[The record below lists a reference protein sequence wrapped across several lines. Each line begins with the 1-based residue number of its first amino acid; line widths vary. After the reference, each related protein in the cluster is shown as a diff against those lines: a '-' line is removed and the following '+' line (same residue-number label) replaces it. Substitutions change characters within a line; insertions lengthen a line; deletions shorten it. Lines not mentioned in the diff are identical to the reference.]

1 MQVSSQA
8 QNLEEVMCFSRFTR
22 LHLATLLVL
31 LAGIFFTP
39 TALKAQGDS
48 SSMTGEVTDATG
60 AVVPGATVNLS
71 NKLTGVSYTQTT
83 DKQGF
88 YRFANVPPGT
98 GYTVVVSHAG
108 FSSVKADSVS
118 LAVGLT
124 RTQDAKLVAGS
135 AVEVNVSE
143 ASQAVT
149 LDTTDATIGNNIDVQ
164 ELNDLPVL
172 DRTSGITTLFTLQ
185 PGVDFQSGA
194 VTGARTDQ
202 SEVTLDGMD
211 EDDLSTGQALLVNS
225 PAPIDAVDQFT
236 GTVAGLGSGIGTGS
250 GGQFQLVTKSGTN
263 KFHGNINEYHR
274 DTTTEANDWFNN
286 LVGIGRTPL
295 IRNQFGGNIGG
306 PIVRDKL
313 FFFFN
318 FGDSRIIESAS
329 TEDTVPLPNLQ
340 SATPTLNYINNGPGC
355 NQTSRLN
362 TTPTCISTLTAT
374 QVAGLDPAGIG
385 FDTSLLAFING
396 RYPASNDPAFGD
408 GVNTGG
414 LRFTV
419 PDDTFDTNYVA
430 RIDYNLTPSQKV
442 FGRFNIDRTNGLS
455 AFPAFPTD
463 PITHPFIGRTYSY
476 VVSDIWT
483 IGKNKVNQFYY
494 GDTITKDDFPDVFN
508 PTGVNQFSGTG
519 TFSGLSAPY
528 TSFDGQDRRVPI
540 PTVRDDFNWQRGD
553 HSWTMGGTFKFIK
566 TNSNLISNFN
576 QVGVGLEGANL
587 GAGRASNARPANI
600 GNDSAGVAVTD
611 YDNLF
616 ATTLGVIGD
625 IASGYTFNNA
635 GVANPEGTGGP
646 RAYRYFE
653 TEMYVG
659 DTWRITKKLTMS
671 YGLRYQLYSVP
682 YEVHGDESVSFDT
695 NTNGPISLNRFI
707 AARQDANG
715 GNPSTT
721 PLPLYSFRLG
731 GKANNGP
738 NLYNPSYKD
747 FAPRV
752 AFAYSLTPK
761 TVLNASAGIVYDRTV
776 INAVNFLQDQLSY
789 LFTNTSIA
797 EFGVPGNQDASLA
810 ADPRI
815 GANLSYPSTL
825 NPAPLPIAVPFTP
838 FVTNGV
844 PDGLGQGQAN
854 FIVNQ
859 NLRDPYSVALNAGVQ
874 QQLPFHMVAK
884 VNYVGRF
891 GRRLLANADGNQV
904 IDVPDYTGLSTQS
917 MVTAFAALTTQ
928 LRACQAAGTATCTLT
943 PQPWFEDV
951 LGAGLGIANNA
962 PNNTTLVSQ
971 TIGTNGTQGSIANAV
986 FDLASA
992 GFMPTNVGMPSQFDT
1007 SLYLTNKGS
1016 SNYNGLLLT
1025 LSKNMSQGL
1034 RFDFNYTWAHSID
1047 NTSLI
1052 ANNNPLT
1059 MNNPSGVIC
1068 DILQP
1073 RACRGNSDF
1082 DIKQE
1087 ISSDFTYDLP
1097 VGHGKEF
1104 LSATP
1109 HWVDEMIGG
1118 WALSGLPSYR
1128 TGIAVTAQSDAFLA
1142 SAENDDP
1149 AIFTGNKADVKV
1161 HINTDHTTNTVYAFA
1176 GGAAGA
1182 LKAFNDFVGPVGL
1195 QYGQR
1200 NLFRGPG
1207 AFYFEAGLAKTF
1219 PIIPSRNINLNF
1231 RADAFNVFNHP
1242 VFASQAMGIVNNASN
1257 FGQITGTN
1265 AGTVQTGGGVDD
1277 ARVAQFSLR
1286 LEF

>member
-1 MQVSSQA
+1 
-8 QNLEEVMCFSRFTR
+8 MCFSRFTR

-88 YRFANVPPGT
+88 YRFANVPPGN

-143 ASQAVT
+143 TNQEVT
-149 LDTTDATIGNNIDVQ
+149 LNTTDATIGNNIDVQ
-164 ELNDLPVL
+164 ELNDLPIL

-202 SEVTLDGMD
+202 SEVTLDGID
-211 EDDLSTGQALLVNS
+211 EDDLATGQAFVVSS
-225 PAPIDAVDQFT
+225 PAPVDAVEQFT
-236 GTVAGLGSGIGTGS
+236 GSVAGLGSGIGTGS
-250 GGQFQLVTKSGTN
+250 GGQFQLVTKGGTN

-306 PIVRDKL
+306 PVVRDKL

-318 FGDSRIIESAS
+318 FGDSRIIQSAS
-329 TEDTVPLPNLQ
+329 VEDTVPLPNLQ

-355 NQTSRLN
+355 NQASRLN
-362 TTPTCISTLTAT
+362 TDPACISSLSAS
-374 QVAGLDPAGIG
+374 QVAGLDPGGIG
-385 FDTSLLAFING
+385 FDTSLLSYING

-414 LRFTV
+414 FRFTI
-419 PDDTFDTNYVA
+419 PDDDFQTTYVA
-430 RIDYNLTPSQKV
+430 RIDYNITPTQKV
-442 FGRFNIDRTNGLS
+442 YGRFNIDRENTVQS
-455 AFPAFPTD
+455 APAFPTD
-463 PITHPFIGRTYSY
+463 PLTHPQINRTYSY

-494 GDTITKDDFPDVFN
+494 GDNINKLDFPDVFN
-508 PTGVNQFSGTG
+508 PTGADQFNTISGI
-519 TFSGLSAPY
+519 SPPY
-528 TSFDGQDRRVPI
+528 TQFDGQQRRIPI
-540 PTVRDDFNWQRGD
+540 PTVRDDFNWQRGS
-553 HSWTMGGTFKFIK
+553 HSLAMGGTFKFIK
-566 TNSNLISNFN
+566 THSELINNFN
-576 QVGVGLEGANL
+576 FPLIGLEGGNL
-587 GAGRASNARPANI
+587 SSGLTPALRPANI
-600 GNDSAGVAVTD
+600 GNFASGTATND
-611 YDNLF
+611 YDELF
-616 ATTLGVIGD
+616 AASLGVIG
-625 IASGYTFNNA
+625 AVGSTFSYNNA
-635 GVANPEGTGGP
+635 GIASPQGSGES

-659 DTWRITKKLTMS
+659 DTWRVNKKLTVS

-682 YEVHGDESVSFDT
+682 YEVHGDESVAFDP
-695 NTNGPISLNRFI
+695 NTNSPITLGRFF
-707 AARQDANG
+707 AARLDANA

-721 PLPLYSFRLG
+721 PLPLYTFKLG

-747 FAPRV
+747 FAPHV
-752 AFAYSLTPK
+752 AIAYNLTPK
-761 TVLNASAGIVYDRTV
+761 TVFNASAGMVYDRTV

-789 LFTNTSIA
+789 LFSNSNTNT
-797 EFGVPGNQDASLA
+797 FGVQGNQAASLA

-815 GANLSYPSTL
+815 GANLSYASTL
-825 NPAPLPIAVPFTP
+825 NPPPLAPIVPFMP

-844 PDGLGQGQAN
+844 PDGIQTGEAN
-854 FIVNQ
+854 FIVSQ
-859 NLRDPYSVALNAGVQ
+859 NLRDPYSIGLNAGVQ
-874 QQLPFHMVAK
+874 RELPFHMVAK
-884 VNYVGRF
+884 VNYAGRL

-904 IDVPDYTGLSTQS
+904 LDVPDYTSLSTQS
-917 MVTAFAALTTQ
+917 MVTAFAGLTTQ
-928 LRACQAAGTATCTLT
+928 LRACQAAGTTTCALT

-951 LGAGLGIANNA
+951 IQPGIGAANGFANNTALVSAIIGALGARGDISDSVISLAESGI
-962 PNNTTLVSQ
+962 
-971 TIGTNGTQGSIANAV
+971 
-986 FDLASA
+986 
-992 GFMPTNVGMPSQFDT
+992 MPTNVGIPSQFAT
-1007 SLYLTNKGS
+1007 NMYLTNKGS
-1016 SNYNGLLLT
+1016 SNYHALLLT
-1025 LSKNMSQGL
+1025 LSKNLSQGL

-1059 MNNPSGVIC
+1059 QLNPSGVVC

-1082 DIKQE
+1082 DVKQE
-1087 ISSDFTYDLP
+1087 ISSDFTYNLP
-1097 VGHGKEF
+1097 VGHGREF
-1104 LSATP
+1104 LSSTP

-1118 WALSGLPSYR
+1118 WALSGIPTYR
-1128 TGIAVTAQSDAFLA
+1128 TGIAVGAQSDAFLA
-1142 SAENDDP
+1142 SEENEDP

-1161 HINTDHTTNTVYAFA
+1161 KVNTDHTTNTVYAFA

-1182 LKAFNDFVGPVGL
+1182 LKAFNDFRGPIGL
-1195 QYGQR
+1195 EYGQR

-1242 VFASQAMGIVNNASN
+1242 VFASQGMNIVANASN